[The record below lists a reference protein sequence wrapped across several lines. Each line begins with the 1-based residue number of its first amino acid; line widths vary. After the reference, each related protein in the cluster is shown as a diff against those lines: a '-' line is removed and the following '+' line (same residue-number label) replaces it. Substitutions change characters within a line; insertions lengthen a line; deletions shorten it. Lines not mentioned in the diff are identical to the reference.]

1 MVAHTKTNEE
11 CCIVQSIVKWFKLMI
26 CSDQLGMPCMD
37 YNGYLFKNVNGDN
50 IITDQLDS
58 EVMKDIINH
67 LGWKADKMS
76 SYSVSAIL
84 MRVTICL

>member
-1 MVAHTKTNEE
+1 
-11 CCIVQSIVKWFKLMI
+11 
-26 CSDQLGMPCMD
+26 MD

-58 EVMKDIINH
+58 EEMKDIINH